1 MEGLGIDFLI
11 CVLEIFIMKL
21 FKILQMIFLM
31 RPLFL
36 AQFNAE
42 FDFPNNNNL
51 ED

>member
-1 MEGLGIDFLI
+1 MEGLGIEFLI
-11 CVLEIFIMKL
+11 CVFEIFIMKL
-21 FKILQMIFLM
+21 FKILQIFLI